1 MPKTIL
7 VVDDEEAVRG
17 LLQEFLQT
25 SGFGILLAAGGA
37 DAVDVLRGYRD
48 RVDLVL
54 LDGSPY
60 ESRRATVLEV
70 RALRPGIPV
79 VVMSGKPWEDL
90 KPQFEGLPIAGY
102 LAKPSSL
109 GELLELVESLVEPAR
124 A

>member
-17 LLQEFLQT
+17 LLQDFLQT
-25 SGFGILLAAGGA
+25 SGFTILLAEDGA
-37 DAVDVLRGYRD
+37 DAVEVLRGHPD
-48 RVDLVL
+48 QVDLIL

-60 ESRRATVLEV
+60 ESRRQTVLEV
-70 RALRPGIPV
+70 QALRPGIPV

-90 KPQFEGLPIAGY
+90 KPQFEGLPIAGS
-102 LAKPSSL
+102 LPKPSSL
-109 GELLELVESLVEPAR
+109 RELLELVEGLVEPAG

>member
-17 LLQEFLQT
+17 LLQDFLQT
-25 SGFGILLAAGGA
+25 SGFTILLAEDGA
-37 DAVDVLRGYRD
+37 DAVEVLRGHPD
-48 RVDLVL
+48 QVDLIL

-60 ESRRATVLEV
+60 ESRRQTVLEV
-70 RALRPGIPV
+70 QALRPGIPV

-90 KPQFEGLPIAGY
+90 KPQFEGLR
-102 LAKPSSL
+102 
-109 GELLELVESLVEPAR
+109 ELLELVEGLVEPAG